1 MPLIVETIL
10 LLILMAAGAVAC
22 AAAGRALTV
31 RFRLPWREALM
42 YFGLAPYPDE
52 R

>member
-1 MPLIVETIL
+1 MPLIVQML
-10 LLILMAAGAVAC
+10 LLLFLMGAGAVAC
-22 AAAGRALTV
+22 AAAGRALTL